1 MMRRVTHRRDFV
13 VSEMVREGLGS
24 KMGWLGH
31 VVRWVQVVQG

>member
-1 MMRRVTHRRDFV
+1 MRRVTYRWDLV

-31 VVRWVQVVQG
+31 VVRWVQLLEG

>member
-1 MMRRVTHRRDFV
+1 MMRRVTHRWDFV